1 MATRWNRYF
10 ERQQEDPEMKD
21 LVERELATLR
31 IGSAIAQLREKRH
44 LTQTQLA
51 ARAGMSAS
59 KISAIESSPKNIEV
73 ATLIRIASALGCELR
88 AEFVRPKAKR
98 GVRLASAARGKRDV
112 VNGGQRKTFSG

>member
-21 LVERELATLR
+21 LVEQELATLR
-31 IGSAIAQLREKRH
+31 LGTTIARMRERHH

-59 KISAIESSPKNIEV
+59 KISAIETGPKNVEL
-73 ATLIRIASALGCELR
+73 ATLIRIATALGYQFKP
-88 AEFVRPKAKR
+88 EFVPAKTKRR
-98 GVRLASAARGKRDV
+98 GRLAIAARG
-112 VNGGQRKTFSG
+112 